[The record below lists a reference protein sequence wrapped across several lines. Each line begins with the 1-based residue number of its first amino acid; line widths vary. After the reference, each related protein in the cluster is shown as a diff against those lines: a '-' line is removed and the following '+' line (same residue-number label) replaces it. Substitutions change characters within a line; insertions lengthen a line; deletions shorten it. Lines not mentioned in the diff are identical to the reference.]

1 MRVSSSC
8 GCSPSGLNDYTENPK
23 DGSVD
28 LTCLDDR
35 YLLNGAPTLPAV
47 AASSTGTQTIHGK
60 TFTYGG
66 NAQLTALWPMRNL
79 LAQAGIFNSPPPRP
93 QCILYASMHGSAWPE
108 VSTGIGRNDFGIG
121 IPASP
126 ASVFADVGLMAAD
139 GSQPETVAGFWSP
152 QVVGCDPAGTGNTVS
167 ASGGTSVSLTTTW
180 GTLHGEAWVLIPT
193 AAPPSPSNQ
202 LAQWGL
208 TMQGTVRGDDM
219 NLSVVG
225 QASALGA
232 RFDCWRGT
240 NDTPGSGSQTTFT
253 SSTVATTAG
262 WHQVNVYANYID
274 ATHAQVTWWLDGVQ
288 QSTST
293 VTVPVIGSSF
303 TTSWWDANQS
313 TFKTWTPVDT
323 MQLTLEPA
331 VPAPTAGFSPSA
343 VLDAS
348 LTGSRQRSTS
358 HRRTCGR

>member
-1 MRVSSSC
+1 MR
-8 GCSPSGLNDYTENPK
+8 Y
-23 DGSVD
+23 
-28 LTCLDDR
+28 
-35 YLLNGAPTLPAV
+35 
-47 AASSTGTQTIHGK
+47 
-60 TFTYGG
+60 
-66 NAQLTALWPMRNL
+66 L

-93 QCILYASMHGSAWPE
+93 QCILYASMHGSASQE

-152 QVVGCDPAGTGNTVS
+152 QVVGCDPAGAGNTVS

-180 GTLHGEAWVLIPT
+180 GTLHGEAWVLIPPP

-208 TMQGTVRGDDM
+208 TMYRRRSAATTS

-225 QASALGA
+225 QASALGV
-232 RFDCWRGT
+232 RFDCWRST

-293 VTVPVIGSSF
+293 VTVPVIGPSF
-303 TTSWWDANQS
+303 TTSWWGANQS
-313 TFKTWTPVDT
+313 RSRRGRPSTRCN
-323 MQLTLEPA
+323 
-331 VPAPTAGFSPSA
+331 SPSNPQFRHQRQ
-343 VLDAS
+343 
-348 LTGSRQRSTS
+348 GSARPRCWT
-358 HRRTCGR
+358 RR